1 MQKVSIVI
9 PVFNNE
15 STIAQLFTQLSELFS
30 RTEDF
35 NLEVIFVDDRSSDN
49 SLIVIKELKARF
61 PNVKY
66 LHFSKNYGQVV
77 AITAG
82 LKKATGDA
90 VILRSA
96 DLQDSVEL
104 IESFLRG
111 WKQGNKVVIGNRKK
125 RSDGIVDRMQS
136 KLFYNLIRK
145 VSPNMPEG
153 GYDYCLLDRSIV
165 SELNKFN
172 HRNRFLQGDILSLG
186 FQTLVLPYERKA
198 NPDSKQR
205 GKQSL
210 SSNIKYS
217 VDGII
222 DSTYLPIRMMSAM
235 GVLSMVA
242 GVVYS
247 IIIVVAKLTGNV
259 PFEGWAPLMILLL
272 IIGGLIMLM
281 LGIMGEYIW
290 RIYDQLKDRPEYVIE
305 EESD

>member
-1 MQKVSIVI
+1 M
-9 PVFNNE
+9 
-15 STIAQLFTQLSELFS
+15 FTQLSELFS

-111 WKQGNKVVIGNRKK
+111 WEQGNKVVIGNRKK

-153 GYDYCLLDRSIV
+153 GYDYCLLDRSVV

-198 NPDSKQR
+198 NPDSKKR
-205 GKQSL
+205 GKRSL

-217 VDGII
+217 VDGVI

-247 IIIVVAKLTGNV
+247 IIIVFAKLTGNV